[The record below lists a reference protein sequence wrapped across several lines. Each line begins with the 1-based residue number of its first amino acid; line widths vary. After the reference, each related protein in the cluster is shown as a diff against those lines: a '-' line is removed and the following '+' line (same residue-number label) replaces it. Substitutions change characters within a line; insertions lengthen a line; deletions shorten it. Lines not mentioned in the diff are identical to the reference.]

1 MTSENDDDDA
11 QEHGGSCFGLF
22 STASAGMSVKTSKK
36 KLPPIEVLG
45 VPHSLDEVKQPLI
58 KKEE

>member
-1 MTSENDDDDA
+1 
-11 QEHGGSCFGLF
+11 
-22 STASAGMSVKTSKK
+22 MSVKTNKK